1 MTSLELHPLIAR
13 EPFKLEIYDLILFYM
28 HTNQK
33 LPTYLG
39 LGTPE
44 DSLASCYNLRPKPP
58 KKDVITY
65 LMNSNKLLRYGL
77 VFDTAHPEE
86 KDRKFILNY
95 NLGDGN
101 VSIIERVTPNSG
113 ISGGKFLSSR
123 RIVKPHSNPDKP
135 DYYAPKDF
143 VIGAKIFIYAH
154 RFIITSA
161 DLYVY
166 RYMQANPQMFTPEAI
181 ETVRMYNL
189 REGNLKDDLRRAIE
203 DDQLRHRAAM
213 KNECEDVDPATRVP
227 KPTIGEDEVK
237 KYYHDKEQ
245 PTPSYMHDKLNLA
258 CNIDMKQEENIP
270 CEKGVI
276 KFLEPHEA
284 T

>member
-1 MTSLELHPLIAR
+1 
-13 EPFKLEIYDLILFYM
+13 
-28 HTNQK
+28 
-33 LPTYLG
+33 
-39 LGTPE
+39 
-44 DSLASCYNLRPKPP
+44 
-58 KKDVITY
+58 
-65 LMNSNKLLRYGL
+65 MNANKTMRYGC

-86 KDRKFILNY
+86 KDRQFILNY

-101 VSIIERVTPNSG
+101 ISIIERAIPNSG
-113 ISGGKFLSSR
+113 ITSGKFLSSR
-123 RIVKPHSNPDKP
+123 RVVKPHSNPDKP

-181 ETVRMYNL
+181 ESVRMYNL
-189 REGNLKDDLRRAIE
+189 REGNLKEDLRRAIE
-203 DDQLRHRAAM
+203 EDQLRHRAAVEAM
-213 KNECEDVDPATRVP
+213 ERECLEVDPAERVP

-237 KYYHDKEQ
+237 RHYHDKEQ
-245 PTPSYMHDKLNLA
+245 PTPSYMNEKLSLA
-258 CNIDMKQEENIP
+258 CNIDIKQEENIP
-270 CEKGVI
+270 SEKGVV

-284 T
+284 